1 MYNEKQRK
9 WTPEQLAEA
18 AQDALDNWEW
28 DVEYLY
34 PNDDLTQEASDNKK
48 SIVEGM
54 LDVAANLSSYCNDD
68 GVLTIDRSF
77 SDIWDWIH
85 ERMESE
91 YANSLR

>member
-1 MYNEKQRK
+1 MYNKKQRE

-18 AQDALDNWEW
+18 AQDALDNWGW
-28 DVEYLY
+28 DAEYG
-34 PNDDLTQEASDNKK
+34 LTQEASDNKK

-68 GVLTIDRSF
+68 GILTIDRSF